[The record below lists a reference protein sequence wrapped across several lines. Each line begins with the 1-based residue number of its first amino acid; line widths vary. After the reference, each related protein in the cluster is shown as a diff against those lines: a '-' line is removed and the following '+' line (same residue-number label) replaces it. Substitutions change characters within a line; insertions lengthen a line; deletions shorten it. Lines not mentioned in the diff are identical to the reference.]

1 MAYTKQNKAHSNHYI
16 TKPDGS
22 TASRYSRY
30 ETGRITGRYREIPA
44 VLADSTG
51 FDSLGFDSSV
61 GSVDDRWHV
70 VNVFDSVN
78 TYIDSIAVGGAM
90 DGNHALQIA
99 KSQLDSLGGTTCQLI
114 TNNAMQFDGM
124 DHDHAWSIDA
134 INKLMDNPSQ
144 NKSYLPVITAP
155 ELVVEAERVT
165 FDSVQ
170 WDSNNNLISH
180 GGKDSR
186 LYLDLTRADTRNE
199 LVTEFDLADA
209 LFDMDAQEAGFDAL
223 MDTKSRL
230 PLLKDRLFK
239 ALSQAGDES
248 LSVTN
253 VTQTKEFKRQ
263 GVINIAF
270 VFDLSDGQKL
280 SIWFHKPLESS
291 SKLLPSDYMVSW
303 KWMLNKRDVTAALSP
318 KHGDNVQLPA
328 LARRIMRV
336 AAKNSKRFKAAQARK
351 AKVEQELLDAEQ
363 TVADRKSTISML
375 DIDIMDLNKK
385 IDMVMQERKDEAEK
399 PPEPEKPKG
408 GAFSEGDAV
417 IWMGEYGEISR
428 GTFKNYSADGATG
441 IFVDDG
447 GQMRAPISQLIFNPD
462 VQLTDEQIAAK
473 SEADKHNEMEAII
486 SSLSKS
492 SKRFKEWDM
501 TVESV
506 QALPKEQ
513 FLRLADALAT
523 AKMPAYEQLLIAYRV
538 GKQDLI
544 GIAQSIIDNERS
556 AGQTTI
562 EITKRRERLAQILS
576 TELTLVGSKK
586 DDNSNEDATI
596 SITGQEIDVSEGV
609 DFKTAKNNAMAYF
622 DETLKDKVVFC
633 QAIDSDVALKRRGG
647 KHIAKANHTFRDK
660 LQLVAAIP
668 EMIKKGKYYSY
679 TEAYKDKAPNIY
691 GYYVLTVSVEVDGI
705 ARDARVVLE
714 KTDKGEALYDI
725 GINKKEALAALGDA
739 VSNESF
745 DRLSDPSHY
754 QGLNKSYQ
762 DDNESVKQFDK
773 VPTNDEVAN
782 DLILNIFFDED
793 LDLTSDTT
801 TDNKVTKGS
810 VNESTTVKGT
820 KISSN
825 FALVEAK
832 KLIVSHD
839 AAGVANPDFPQALQP
854 RDRSDKKSVEAIKAN
869 AKKLQPE
876 KLGQTDRVGNG
887 APIVGDDLIV
897 ESGNGRAM
905 AVKLAYDNGDAENYR
920 AWLIENADEFGFSA
934 EQVEAY
940 KQPVLVR
947 VRTTAI
953 DRIDFAIEANQDGY
967 PQYFDNEESGDED
980 KADPNTIPIRE
991 ALEYVKANI
1000 FDGKDDQVLMYVT
1013 DRSTG
1018 EIKETKL
1025 VKASSKSAQTRWS
1038 NKFVN
1043 DDTTGSVYNQSI
1055 PKTNSNA
1062 ATLLED
1068 LGYKI
1073 NYADPE
1079 GFIDDQ
1085 FKVGDA
1091 YRFIDPNDANDTGS
1105 VLEFKS
1111 WEGINRG
1118 NDEPI
1123 LSFSSFS
1130 GASGKS
1136 FKLSEMQK
1144 LVADG
1149 AAVLVTDSEA
1159 QEAKDFETEQPVSVY
1174 VNSKG
1179 RELVTVTYSY
1189 GQYNLKG
1196 SGFMSG
1202 ADDEAGVL
1210 KLLRSIRKDNKS
1222 MKLKEGKEFFP
1233 AGDDGKEYPPL
1244 EYDAESKTVTAYMN
1258 SKKKDS
1264 WTAIPKDDGGF
1275 TVYADNAQTRAY
1287 RTSAPKMFD
1296 NSEDLIA
1303 TYPAFRGIDALL
1315 AKHSTS
1321 SDDVDYAEID
1331 ESEYPELFLDRN
1343 SDKLNIL
1350 GIGDDNIHVGNQNHG
1365 EDSYSDLYHIDAGI
1379 FKDMTLNFTDAVCK
1393 TVDAAISLGADA
1405 VVGDFTATAYQDSMF
1420 DGLDSKSNPTYGI
1433 TVQIEKGGVYLRA
1446 DIDAYGEC
1454 KILKGASGTDV
1465 ITTIKHVFTDNTNEY
1480 QSALADA
1487 LDIQV
1492 DDDMSTTDTHDAPN
1506 TAETA
1511 PAADQPK
1518 DDTLDDPDALFAAFF
1533 NEFYDEVMNSQR
1545 PKIQGLRL
1553 SANAVDG
1560 TNISF
1565 ESGNGKSYKIL
1576 GSEYNPSGKNVNLN
1590 LIEVKANGAGYTSQN
1605 SMISIVAST
1614 KVTKNSDWMESLRSK
1629 KEWLISEVFD
1639 VLDID
1644 YQEKNK
1650 ADTVA
1655 EPATSAAAKR
1665 INEIEQ
1671 QMSAADFDPMTVD
1684 TDELI
1689 DLVDQVEG
1697 DAELSAKLDYL
1708 STTLQQK
1715 IVAVSMKALTDMAG
1729 A

>member
-1 MAYTKQNKAHSNHYI
+1 MAYTTQNKAHSNHYI

-90 DGNHALQIA
+90 DSNHALQIA

-134 INKLMDNPSQ
+134 INKLMDNPAQ

-239 ALSQAGDES
+239 ALSKAGDES

-363 TVADRKSTISML
+363 AIEDKKATISQL
-375 DIDIMDLNKK
+375 DADIADLNSK
-385 IDMVMQERKDEAEK
+385 IDAALQERKDEAEK
-399 PPEPEKPKG
+399 SP
-408 GAFSEGDAV
+408 
-417 IWMGEYGEISR
+417 
-428 GTFKNYSADGATG
+428 ATTTETT
-441 IFVDDG
+441 
-447 GQMRAPISQLIFNPD
+447 
-462 VQLTDEQIAAK
+462 TDENGVVKTIVRDA
-473 SEADKHNEMEAII
+473 NGAII
-486 SSLSKS
+486 SSS
-492 SKRFKEWDM
+492 
-501 TVESV
+501 
-506 QALPKEQ
+506 
-513 FLRLADALAT
+513 
-523 AKMPAYEQLLIAYRV
+523 
-538 GKQDLI
+538 
-544 GIAQSIIDNERS
+544 IDNT
-556 AGQTTI
+556 AATN
-562 EITKRRERLAQILS
+562 RRDTQ
-576 TELTLVGSKK
+576 
-586 DDNSNEDATI
+586 
-596 SITGQEIDVSEGV
+596 
-609 DFKTAKNNAMAYF
+609 
-622 DETLKDKVVFC
+622 
-633 QAIDSDVALKRRGG
+633 GG
-647 KHIAKANHTFRDK
+647 N
-660 LQLVAAIP
+660 
-668 EMIKKGKYYSY
+668 G
-679 TEAYKDKAPNIY
+679 
-691 GYYVLTVSVEVDGI
+691 
-705 ARDARVVLE
+705 
-714 KTDKGEALYDI
+714 
-725 GINKKEALAALGDA
+725 
-739 VSNESF
+739 
-745 DRLSDPSHY
+745 LSD
-754 QGLNKSYQ
+754 
-762 DDNESVKQFDK
+762 
-773 VPTNDEVAN
+773 DE
-782 DLILNIFFDED
+782 
-793 LDLTSDTT
+793 
-801 TDNKVTKGS
+801 VTKGS

-967 PQYFDNEESGDED
+967 PQYFDNEESGDE
-980 KADPNTIPIRE
+980 A
-991 ALEYVKANI
+991 
-1000 FDGKDDQVLMYVT
+1000 
-1013 DRSTG
+1013 
-1018 EIKETKL
+1018 ET
-1025 VKASSKSAQTRWS
+1025 T
-1038 NKFVN
+1038 
-1043 DDTTGSVYNQSI
+1043 
-1055 PKTNSNA
+1055 
-1062 ATLLED
+1062 
-1068 LGYKI
+1068 
-1073 NYADPE
+1073 
-1079 GFIDDQ
+1079 
-1085 FKVGDA
+1085 
-1091 YRFIDPNDANDTGS
+1091 
-1105 VLEFKS
+1105 
-1111 WEGINRG
+1111 
-1118 NDEPI
+1118 
-1123 LSFSSFS
+1123 
-1130 GASGKS
+1130 
-1136 FKLSEMQK
+1136 
-1144 LVADG
+1144 
-1149 AAVLVTDSEA
+1149 
-1159 QEAKDFETEQPVSVY
+1159 VSVY
-1174 VNSKG
+1174 VNSRG
-1179 RELVTVTYSY
+1179 RVLATVTKQA
-1189 GQYNLKG
+1189 GKYNVKG
-1196 SGFMSG
+1196 ENFSGG
-1202 ADDEAGVL
+1202 NYPDDESVL
-1210 KLLRSIRKDNKS
+1210 KQLKVVKENNPS
-1222 MKLKEGKEFFP
+1222 MKLKEGKEFFS
-1233 AGDDGKEYPPL
+1233 ADDIGKSYPPV
-1244 EYDAESKTVTAYMN
+1244 ERGENGTYIAYMN
-1258 SKKKDS
+1258 SKKKDH
-1264 WTAIPKDDGGF
+1264 WLAFPKANGGF
-1275 TVYADNAQTRAY
+1275 TVYAENAQTRAY
-1287 RTSAPKMFD
+1287 RFSTPKVFS
-1296 NSEDLIA
+1296 NLEELLA
-1303 TYPAFRGIDALL
+1303 AYPAFKGIDKLIAEDQ
-1315 AKHSTS
+1315 A
-1321 SDDVDYAEID
+1321 SDDENDEID
-1331 ESEYPELFLDRN
+1331 SSEYPQMFLDRN
-1343 SDKLNIL
+1343 KDKLNIL
-1350 GIGDDNIHVGNQNHG
+1350 GIGDDDIHVGL
-1365 EDSYSDLYHIDAGI
+1365 EDDYENKSEYSDLYHIDSGLFARQ
-1379 FKDMTLNFTDAVCK
+1379 TLNFADAVCK

-1492 DDDMSTTDTHDAPN
+1492 DDDMSTTDTHDAPKLSVGDKVVWRN
-1506 TAETA
+1506 DNGELHGTYRGETDGKVVLVVNGSQMEA
-1511 PAADQPK
+1511 PAGEVFADDQPESEKPAADQPK

-1533 NEFYDEVMNSQR
+1533 NEFYDEVMSSQR

-1565 ESGNGKSYKIL
+1565 EAGNGKSYKIL

-1614 KVTKNSDWMESLRSK
+1614 KVTKNSDWMKSLRSK

-1639 VLDID
+1639 VLDMD

-1650 ADTVA
+1650 GKTAPVV

-1671 QMSAADFDPMTVD
+1671 QMSAADFDPMTID

-1689 DLVDQVEG
+1689 NLVDQVEG
-1697 DAELSAKLDYL
+1697 DADLSAKLDDL

>member
-363 TVADRKSTISML
+363 AIED
-375 DIDIMDLNKK
+375 KK
-385 IDMVMQERKDEAEK
+385 
-399 PPEPEKPKG
+399 
-408 GAFSEGDAV
+408 
-417 IWMGEYGEISR
+417 
-428 GTFKNYSADGATG
+428 AT
-441 IFVDDG
+441 
-447 GQMRAPISQLIFNPD
+447 ISQLD
-462 VQLTDEQIAAK
+462 ADIADINAK
-473 SEADKHNEMEAII
+473 I
-486 SSLSKS
+486 
-492 SKRFKEWDM
+492 
-501 TVESV
+501 
-506 QALPKEQ
+506 
-513 FLRLADALAT
+513 DA
-523 AKMPAYEQLLIAYRV
+523 
-538 GKQDLI
+538 
-544 GIAQSIIDNERS
+544 
-556 AGQTTI
+556 
-562 EITKRRERLAQILS
+562 
-576 TELTLVGSKK
+576 
-586 DDNSNEDATI
+586 
-596 SITGQEIDVSEGV
+596 
-609 DFKTAKNNAMAYF
+609 AMKAP
-622 DETLKDKVVFC
+622 
-633 QAIDSDVALKRRGG
+633 DSD
-647 KHIAKANHTFRDK
+647 T
-660 LQLVAAIP
+660 
-668 EMIKKGKYYSY
+668 
-679 TEAYKDKAPNIY
+679 
-691 GYYVLTVSVEVDGI
+691 
-705 ARDARVVLE
+705 
-714 KTDKGEALYDI
+714 
-725 GINKKEALAALGDA
+725 
-739 VSNESF
+739 
-745 DRLSDPSHY
+745 
-754 QGLNKSYQ
+754 
-762 DDNESVKQFDK
+762 
-773 VPTNDEVAN
+773 
-782 DLILNIFFDED
+782 
-793 LDLTSDTT
+793 
-801 TDNKVTKGS
+801 
-810 VNESTTVKGT
+810 VNESG
-820 KISSN
+820 
-825 FALVEAK
+825 
-832 KLIVSHD
+832 
-839 AAGVANPDFPQALQP
+839 LQ
-854 RDRSDKKSVEAIKAN
+854 
-869 AKKLQPE
+869 
-876 KLGQTDRVGNG
+876 
-887 APIVGDDLIV
+887 
-897 ESGNGRAM
+897 
-905 AVKLAYDNGDAENYR
+905 
-920 AWLIENADEFGFSA
+920 ADEPA
-934 EQVEAY
+934 DA
-940 KQPVLVR
+940 PVS
-947 VRTTAI
+947 TTAAT
-953 DRIDFAIEANQDGY
+953 AI
-967 PQYFDNEESGDED
+967 PV
-980 KADPNTIPIRE
+980 RE

-1000 FDGKDDQVLMYVT
+1000 FEGKDDQVLMYVT

-1038 NKFVN
+1038 NNFVN

-1179 RELVTVTYSY
+1179 RELVTVTYSH

-1196 SGFMSG
+1196 SGFMNG

-1210 KLLRSIRKDNKS
+1210 KILRSIRKDNKS

-1365 EDSYSDLYHIDAGI
+1365 EDSYSDLYHIDTGI

-1393 TVDAAISLGADA
+1393 VVDASIDIGADA
-1405 VVGDFTATAYQDSMF
+1405 VVGDYTATAYQDSMF
-1420 DGLDSKSNPTYGI
+1420 DDLNSKSNPTYGI
-1433 TVQIEKGGVYLRA
+1433 TVQISKDGAYLRA
-1446 DIDAYGEC
+1446 EVDAYGEA
-1454 KILKGASGTDV
+1454 KILKGMSGQDV
-1465 ITTIKHVFTDNTNEY
+1465 VATVKHVFTDNTGEY
-1480 QSALADA
+1480 KTAIENA
-1487 LDIQV
+1487 LDAQADQDMDDKKA
-1492 DDDMSTTDTHDAPN
+1492 DDDMSTTDTHDVPN

-1511 PAADQPK
+1511 PAANISNSGIPDITNADKSNALEYGEKLLDFARASWVPSKSYDDIDEWTSEEQTAAYRKEKELVEAEFKEVIRLFGVLKQYRAYKKDQQEIQEMANLANRAYLSGWRGNPSKGSEMNRFFSAVDRRKQMEIYNETKEWNAVSEDHVFPPVEKIGDDEYRAYRDSDKKDHWTAKHVRSGDWEVVIDTERSRNIKGVSTLRLFNSIDDIINEYPAFKGVKEIIAGNDKTKK

-1697 DAELSAKLDYL
+1697 DVELSAKLDYL